1 MFLLR
6 EVVVL
11 DSPTWV
17 HVPFSISDMSQ
28 IEEKLGSF
36 SENPTR
42 YRKEFLHLT
51 QAYHLTWNDLY
62 YILNTTLTPEEKER
76 IWQAARTDADQLHNQ
91 HRTNPMADDAV
102 PLTEPWWTYQAS
114 DAGIGYLHHI
124 ITCLLEGM
132 LKSSHV
138 HVNYDK
144 IREVT
149 QEKDENP
156 ALFLSELTEA
166 LQKYTNLDISTPAR
180 LLCLHV
186 QFISQ
191 SAPDIYQKLCQLE
204 KGPETPQ
211 LDLLEIAFKV
221 FNNREEEAKRKKETK
236 ERPNMLSCCS
246 YPRKEFNP
254 SGLPTSAHPYR
265 T

>member
-156 ALFLSELTEA
+156 ALFLSQLTEA

-221 FNNREEEAKRKKETK
+221 FNNREEEAKKEKGNERKAKYAFLLQ
-236 ERPNMLSCCS
+236 LSKKRIQPLWPANLS
-246 YPRKEFNP
+246 PP
-254 SGLPTSAHPYR
+254 I
-265 T
+265 

>member
-6 EVVVL
+6 EVVGL
-11 DSPTWV
+11 DGPTWV

-62 YILNTTLTPEEKER
+62 YILNTTLAPREKER

-102 PLTEPWWTYQAS
+102 PLTEPWWAYQAR
-114 DAGIGYLHHI
+114 DAGIGYLHHMT
-124 ITCLLEGM
+124 TCLLEGM

-156 ALFLSELTEA
+156 ALFLSQLTEA

-186 QFISQ
+186 QFS
-191 SAPDIYQKLCQLE
+191 PRYLPKTMPVG
-204 KGPETPQ
+204 KGP
-211 LDLLEIAFKV
+211 
-221 FNNREEEAKRKKETK
+221 
-236 ERPNMLSCCS
+236 
-246 YPRKEFNP
+246 
-254 SGLPTSAHPYR
+254 
-265 T
+265 